1 MRTTLNE
8 LGLSEKD
15 FKIEILTLT
24 EPEYKNPF
32 SPLSP
37 TRTIIAKIN
46 GVTIRCSTSVNV
58 EMLQD
63 LKMMHAIDVDL
74 EIENH
79 LKSEIINFYI
89 NDIRYERKAKLQ
101 KIKETYD
108 S

>member
-1 MRTTLNE
+1 MRTTLTE
-8 LGLSEKD
+8 LGLNEND
-15 FKIEILTLT
+15 FKVEILKLG

-37 TRTIIAKIN
+37 IRTIIAKIN

-63 LKMMHAIDVDL
+63 LKMMHGIDVEL

-101 KIKETYD
+101 KIKEKYE